1 MSLFSKIF
9 TKKEEKMALQKMN
22 AYFQTLTAY
31 APTFY
36 TFGGGIY
43 ESELV
48 RSAIDALARHS
59 AKLKIEIEGN
69 SKISR
74 LKYHPNEFQTWYQF
88 LYRARTILEVHNNLF
103 LIPIYDRFGTITG
116 IYTALPQNVQLMEY
130 NDEPWIRYQFMN
142 GQTAAIEMKACQIL
156 TKHQYS
162 HDFFGE
168 GNSALMPTM
177 ELINIDNQGIQEAV
191 KNSATFRFM
200 AKLGNFS
207 NDNDLRKERDAFTA
221 LNMKSD
227 LYSEKNGAGG
237 VLLFPFT
244 WEEIKQIDS
253 KPFTVDP
260 EERKL
265 IQTNVYNYFG
275 VNEDVLQNKAFGDAW
290 NGFYEGAIE
299 TFAIQLSEG
308 LSRMLFTEREIAFG
322 SHVMATSNRLQY
334 MSNTDKLNVSA
345 QMADRGILNRDEVR
359 EIWNLPPL
367 PNGEGQSYIIRGEYY
382 SANEKLIDTE
392 DEVTEDETE

>member
-1 MSLFSKIF
+1 MSLFNKIF
-9 TKKEEKMALQKMN
+9 TKKEEKVALQKLN
-22 AYFQTLTAY
+22 TYFETLTAY

-36 TFGGGIY
+36 SFNGGIY

-59 AKLKIEIEGN
+59 AKLKIEIDGN

-74 LKYHPNEFQTWYQF
+74 LKYCPNEFQTWYQF
-88 LYRARTILEVHNNLF
+88 LYRARTILEIHNNLF
-103 LIPIYDRFGTITG
+103 LIPIYDKYGTVTG

-130 NDEPWIRYQFMN
+130 NGEPWIRYQFMN
-142 GQTAAIEMKACQIL
+142 GQTAAIELKACQIL
-156 TKHQYS
+156 VKHQYK

-168 GNSALMPTM
+168 SNSALMPTM

-207 NDNDLRKERDAFTA
+207 NDADLKKERDAFSA

-227 LYSEKNGAGG
+227 LYSDNGAGG

-244 WEEIKQIDS
+244 WDNIKQIDS

-275 VNEDVLQNKAFGDAW
+275 VNEDVLQSKSFGDAW
-290 NGFYEGAIE
+290 NGFYESAIE

-308 LSRMLFTEREIAFG
+308 LTRMLFTEREISFG
-322 SHVMATSNRLQY
+322 SRVMATSNRLQY
-334 MSNTDKLNVSA
+334 MSNTEKLNVSS
-345 QMADRGILNRDEVR
+345 QLADRGILNRDEVR

-367 PNGEGQSYIIRGEYY
+367 PNGEGQAYIIRGEYY
-382 SANEKLIDTE
+382 SASEKINNDT
-392 DEVTEDETE
+392 DESEGSDETE